1 MTEEVKELFDKLPD
15 TVEDLQEL
23 ADNHRSK
30 LSELVLNNPQALD
43 EYKALCK
50 DIETINRDL
59 RYTSISI
66 SISIS
71 ISFLCSNSLREIAP
85 SLVISQRKRR
95 ESCEL
100 QQKNSIAQ
108 RKMAAKIEGAYSAYK
123 HLI

>member
-66 SISIS
+66 SIS
-71 ISFLCSNSLREIAP
+71 FLCSNSLREIAP